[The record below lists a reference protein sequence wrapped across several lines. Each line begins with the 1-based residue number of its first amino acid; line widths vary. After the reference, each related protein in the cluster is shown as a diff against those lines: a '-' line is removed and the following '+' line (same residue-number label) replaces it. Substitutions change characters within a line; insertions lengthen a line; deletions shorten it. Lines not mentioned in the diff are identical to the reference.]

1 MDLDDLLDEPMP
13 KKTTSTVAQ
22 KKSNVVT
29 KFAAKKDE
37 FDDFDDS
44 YMDEILGDS
53 KPAATKQTFG
63 GTKPT
68 ST

>member
-1 MDLDDLLDEPMP
+1 M
-13 KKTTSTVAQ
+13 
-22 KKSNVVT
+22 T

-44 YMDEILGDS
+44 YLDNILGDS
-53 KPAATKQTFG
+53 KPPATKYTFG
-63 GTKPT
+63 GSKPT